1 MTVHRRR
8 TGAARFVLL
17 LSCVFFVSSLAT
29 AQTTVYMLEFMRPE
43 ESAWQ
48 RRVIDLFH
56 ERQDQIRVEIV
67 SVAGTN
73 AIQKMRVMLVAGEPL
88 DIGYYDPHVVNNW
101 GSEGI
106 ARDLTPYVERDKAV
120 FEEFFPPAMDLFN
133 VRGRQYGIPIDLQA
147 MATFYSQKAFDEA
160 GLAYPHPDWTWDDF
174 AALGRR
180 LSVDRDGDGVI
191 DRWAVRFPEWMHWMP
206 MIWAFDAD
214 FVDRVKEPTAFTGD
228 TLEMQR
234 ALEFMVDLIHGQ
246 KVMAPPG
253 VITGRTADNIVRTE
267 VIAMGLGNTIYMQHA
282 IPAEQATGVPWNVT
296 RLPIGPTGNRPSLL
310 NAIGLLIFE
319 TSQVPTAAWEVI
331 KFFSSRD
338 AMELAVSMRGTMVPH
353 RGVTVE
359 SWMNAYTSPKDRHFF
374 IEAIAEGRGIPNL
387 VDDGLSAV
395 RTQIDRIAQGQV
407 TIPEGLEA
415 MRTGVE
421 NWLRQQPWVN

>member
-1 MTVHRRR
+1 ML
-8 TGAARFVLL
+8 AR
-17 LSCVFFVSSLAT
+17 SKKKLAT
-29 AQTTVYMLEFMRPE
+29 SLVFLACCLLAAHLAAAQTTVYMLEFMRPE
-43 ESAWQ
+43 ESDWQ

-56 ERQDQIRVEIV
+56 QQQDEIRVEIV

-101 GSEGI
+101 GSEGL
-106 ARDLTPYVERDKAV
+106 ARDLRPYVERDSEV
-120 FEEFFPPAMDLFN
+120 FAEFFPPAMELFN

-147 MATFYSQKAFDEA
+147 MATFYSEKAFDEF
-160 GLAYPHPDWTWDDF
+160 GITHPHADWTWDEF
-174 AALGRR
+174 VAIGRR
-180 LSVDRDGDGVI
+180 LSLDRDGDGAI
-191 DRWAVRFPEWMHWMP
+191 DRWAIRFPEWMHWMP
-206 MIWAFDAD
+206 MIWSFDAD
-214 FVDRVKEPTAFTGD
+214 FVDRVKEPTRFAGD
-228 TLEMQR
+228 TLQMRQ

-246 KVMAPPG
+246 QVMAPPG
-253 VITGRTADNIVRTE
+253 RITGRTADNIVRTE
-267 VIAMGLGNTIYMQHA
+267 VIAMGFGNTIYMQHA

-319 TSQVPTAAWEVI
+319 TSRVPDAAWEVI
-331 KFFSSRD
+331 KFFSSRE

-359 SWMNAYTSPKDRHFF
+359 SWMNAYTSPKDRHYF
-374 IEAIAEGRGIPNL
+374 IEAIADGRGIPNL

-395 RTQIDRIAQGQV
+395 RTQIDRIGQGSV
-407 TIPEGLEA
+407 TIPEGLEQ